1 MIKMRTIFAIM
12 ALLVLVL
19 ALSSCSVEKD
29 AKEYILTTI
38 MPEEY
43 TVEQYDSYLPSRIHY
58 YDEADTY
65 YFTVTYETDSDLI
78 EIEEPAP
85 YPYPKSLEDTFGKRY
100 YNWETASKYKV
111 KLSDESQRINVKC
124 TYRDEEN
131 DIEFV
136 IDRVFI
142 LLNEIDYT
150 CAKLGSRSSEFKNWT
165 YSDGIYSSTA
175 KTKESTSISSS
186 HKVTTNTTFNITY
199 NSETGEIF
207 CTADATTF
215 VSKGWENTTTKSH
228 YEYSYNVNTGAYYID
243 GEPSVLAVRAP
254 IKAVVTLVEAIN
266 NDKQEQ

>member
-1 MIKMRTIFAIM
+1 MRKTK
-12 ALLVLVL
+12 LLICL
-19 ALSSCSVEKD
+19 AFVFLLSLGLCSCTVEKD

-43 TVEQYDSYLPSRIHY
+43 TVEQYDSYLPSSINY

-65 YFTVTYETDSDLI
+65 RFTVTYETDSDLI
-78 EIEEPAP
+78 EIEEPVP
-85 YPYPKSLEDTFGKRY
+85 YPYPNSLEDVFGKGY
-100 YNWETASKYKV
+100 YNWRTASKYKV

-150 CAKLGSRSSEFKNWT
+150 CAKLGSRASEFKNWT

-175 KTKESTSISSS
+175 KTKQSTTISSS
-186 HKVTTNTTFNITY
+186 HKVTTNTAFDISY
-199 NSETGEIF
+199 NSTTGDIY
-207 CTADATTF
+207 CTADSSTF
-215 VSKGWENTTTKSH
+215 VSKGWENTTTNSH
-228 YEYSYNVNTGAYYID
+228 IEYVYNIHTGSYVIN
-243 GEPSVLAVRAP
+243 GEPSSLNVREP
-254 IKAVVTLVEAIN
+254 IKTVVRLVEEIN
-266 NDKQEQ
+266 NDKQQ